1 MNILQQWKQHE
12 LNLDYPEDIVSRDFS
27 SEMYIASYLSES
39 PTGKIRLLESILERE
54 NMRIALQ
61 RVKSN
66 KGAPGIDKMSV
77 EQLSVYLKRHWSK
90 IRQAILDGSYDP
102 LPVRRKEIPKPD
114 GGVRL
119 LGIPTVLDRL
129 IQQAVAQV
137 LQKIWDYTFS
147 EFSFGFRPGRSQHDA
162 IKCAH
167 EYVKAEYRTVVD
179 MDLSKFF
186 DRVNHDRLMS
196 RLATKIKDKRVLK
209 LIRKFLTAG
218 IMTDGLVSSS
228 EEGTPQGGP
237 LSPLLSNIVLDELD
251 KELEKRGL
259 KFVRYADDFVIYL
272 KSRRAGERV
281 KKSITRFITNKL
293 RLKVNE
299 EKSAVSHPWWRCYLG
314 FSFTSSRANPQIRIH
329 SKSIKKFK
337 ERVRELTSK
346 KSGRSMNRIVYELN
360 QFTRGWWIYY
370 RLATTRSMFKSL
382 NGWMIRR
389 LRAILWK
396 QWKNPRTRVRNLK
409 KHGIYHSYAMKCG
422 NARKG
427 CWRMSRVK
435 WIIIAM
441 PNNYFIQ
448 KYGLFLPGS

>member
-1 MNILQQWKQHE
+1 MNILQQLNQPE
-12 LNLDYPEDIVSRDFS
+12 LNLDYPVEIIPRDFS
-27 SEMYIASYLSES
+27 SEMYIASHLSES
-39 PTGKIRLLESILERE
+39 PTGRIRLLESILERE
-54 NMRIALQ
+54 NIRVALQ

-66 KGAPGIDKMSV
+66 KGAPGIDKMTV
-77 EQLSVYLKRHWSK
+77 EQLPVYLKRHWSK
-90 IRQAILDGSYDP
+90 IRQAILDGTYDP
-102 LPVRRKEIPKPD
+102 LPVRRTEIPKPD

-137 LQKIWDYTFS
+137 LQKIWNYTFS
-147 EFSFGFRPGRSQHDA
+147 EFSFGFILKRCQHDA

-167 EYVKAEYRTVVD
+167 EYVKDGYRTVVD

-209 LIRKFLTAG
+209 LIRKFLTSG
-218 IMTDGLVSSS
+218 VMVGGLVSSS

-251 KELEKRGL
+251 KEMEKRGL
-259 KFVRYADDFVIYL
+259 KFVRYADDFMIYV
-272 KSRRAGERV
+272 KSKRAGERV
-281 KKSITRFITNKL
+281 MKSISKFITDKL

-299 EKSAVSHPWWRCYLG
+299 EKSAVSHPWSRCFLG

-337 ERVRELTSK
+337 ERIKEHIPRN
-346 KSGRSMNRIVYELN
+346 SGRSVQRVIYELN
-360 QFTRGWWIYY
+360 QYTRGWWIYY
-370 RLATTRSMFKSL
+370 RLATTRSMFRSL
-382 NGWMIRR
+382 NGWIFRR
-389 LRAILWK
+389 LRAMIWK
-396 QWKNPRTRVRNLK
+396 QWKNPRTKIRNLK
-409 KHGIYHSYAMKCG
+409 KLGISHYHAMKAG

-427 CWRMSRVK
+427 AWRMSRVK
-435 WIIIAM
+435 WIVIAM
-441 PNNYFIQ
+441 PNNYFIRN
-448 KYGLFLPGS
+448 YGLFLPGN

>member
-1 MNILQQWKQHE
+1 MSILQQKKQQE
-12 LNLDYPEDIVSRDFS
+12 LNLEYPDEITVRDFS
-27 SEMYIASYLSES
+27 SEMYIASHLSES

-66 KGAPGIDKMSV
+66 KGAAGIDKMTV
-77 EQLSVYLKRHWSK
+77 EQLPVYLKRHWVK
-90 IRQAILDGSYDP
+90 IRQAIYDGTYEP

-137 LQKIWDYTFS
+137 LHKIWDYTFS
-147 EFSFGFRPGRSQHDA
+147 EYSFGFRPGRSQHDA

-196 RLATKIKDKRVLK
+196 TLATKIKDKRVLK

-218 IMTDGLVSSS
+218 IMTDGLVSAS

-251 KELEKRGL
+251 KEMEKRGL
-259 KFVRYADDFVIYL
+259 KFVRYADDFMIYV

-281 KKSITRFITNKL
+281 MKSISKFIANKL

-299 EKSAVSHPWWRCYLG
+299 AKSAVSHPWWRCYLG
-314 FSFTSSRANPQIRIH
+314 YSFTSSRANPQIRIH

-370 RLATTRSMFKSL
+370 RLATTRSMFRSL
-382 NGWMIRR
+382 NGWIIRR

-409 KHGIYHSYAMKCG
+409 KLGISHSYAMSCG

-427 CWRMSRVK
+427 CWRMSKVK
-435 WIIIAM
+435 WIIIAL
-441 PNNYFIQ
+441 PNRYFIQ
-448 KYGLFLPGS
+448 NYGLFLPGN